1 MIEDQKLAIDETN
14 RTAQHEAIKGEVRQ
28 ELQDAISRRAA
39 RDADQNIEEAA
50 GIRQRLKDKAIKE
63 VTTTEAEIERAR
75 VAARIS
81 QTVDYVFFIIYGL
94 IGLEVL
100 LELIGAR
107 ENNVFKELVDAITAP
122 LLVPFRNLVPDV
134 ASGRF
139 QLKISYVVA
148 FIVYILLHLAI
159 NGLLRM
165 MGSRKTVI

>member
-1 MIEDQKLAIDETN
+1 
-14 RTAQHEAIKGEVRQ
+14 
-28 ELQDAISRRAA
+28 
-39 RDADQNIEEAA
+39 
-50 GIRQRLKDKAIKE
+50 
-63 VTTTEAEIERAR
+63 
-75 VAARIS
+75 
-81 QTVDYVFFIIYGL
+81 L